1 MQTSR
6 WLTNAILFFENQQN
20 SHRRRRAAAS
30 PAVAEVLEARR
41 MLTAQIDL
49 TPSGELTIEGSPSN
63 DVAEVT
69 YGKGDTVRV
78 WVRTGQETIVE
89 IFPQTQV
96 NKIIF
101 HGGNGDD
108 KFRNLTALPSEA
120 HGDDGQD
127 NLTGGSGND
136 VLFGDRGHDVLLG
149 GAGHDALYG
158 GLGNDI
164 LIGRTGDDTL
174 TGGDGADKL
183 FGEAGNDSLTGG
195 EGNDE
200 LYGSHGDDSL
210 RGGTGN
216 DILDGGVGNDFLT
229 GDLGADILQGNAG
242 HDDLNGGGGRDTL
255 RGGAGNDQ
263 ITGGEGQDDLIG
275 EAGNDWLNGSAG
287 NDSLKGGDGKDELL
301 GGIGDD
307 IMAGGAH
314 DDVLRGGLGND
325 QLQGGTGNDQL
336 YGDSGNDT
344 LNGNSGI
351 DELFVGAGQN
361 TAINGTVGAIQYELH
376 VKDFGAVGDGL
387 VDDTQ
392 AVQAAIN
399 AAEGGQTL
407 YIDPG
412 TYRLT
417 DIVLISSHTTIAGAG
432 TLSVLKFTWKDQTQG
447 PGFHLGNR
455 NRKDTDTGDSNIA
468 IRDFVVEGGDTGL
481 PYGEDQNSV
490 THGISF
496 RKVSDLQVTGVH
508 VRKVSGF
515 GIANTGLVRGTI
527 TENKIHDVG
536 RDGITSFPLIRENDP
551 SFSGYPLT
559 DLLISNNE
567 FVNVGDDAIAVHAGT
582 ASSVNLTDAPN
593 NITITQNAITG
604 RQTNHALAQGRGI
617 VLSGVHQA
625 LVANNTIQDT
635 VSTGILIQSWGT
647 SPTGALIRSQ
657 NVQVLNNTIV
667 RAGRAIGLD
676 RVKFGIQIKGADLIE
691 VANNTI
697 TNAADRGVDVRDAS
711 DVNVTSNQVVGS
723 GGEYAILIAG
733 GDDYSVSRVN
743 VTYNTVDHHLQP
755 GILLHNVIAG
765 LNEHN
770 QVTYTP

>member
-1 MQTSR
+1 MLTSR
-6 WLTNAILFFENQQN
+6 WLTNGVLRFKNRQN
-20 SHRRRRAAAS
+20 ARRRRRTAAS
-30 PAVAEVLEARR
+30 PAVAEVLEVRR
-41 MLTAQIDL
+41 MLAVHIQL
-49 TPSGELTIEGSPSN
+49 ALGGELTIDGSPSD
-63 DVAEVT
+63 DVAQVS
-69 YGKGDTVRV
+69 YGKGDTIRV
-78 WVRTGQETIVE
+78 SVRTGQDTIAESYQQSDVM
-89 IFPQTQV
+89 
-96 NKIIF
+96 KIIF
-101 HGGNGDD
+101 HGGSGDD
-108 KFRNLTALPSEA
+108 EFRNLTALPVDA
-120 HGDDGQD
+120 HGDDGHD
-127 NLTGGSGND
+127 KLTGGSNND
-136 VLFGDRGHDVLLG
+136 ALFGDRGHDVLLG
-149 GAGHDALYG
+149 GEGHDALYG

-195 EGNDE
+195 EGNDQ

-216 DILDGGVGNDFLT
+216 DILDGGVGNDFLN
-229 GDLGADILQGNAG
+229 GDLGVDILQGNAG

-263 ITGGEGQDDLIG
+263 LTGGEGQDDLIG
-275 EAGNDWLNGSAG
+275 EAGDDWLNGSAG

-307 IMAGGAH
+307 ILAGGAH
-314 DDVLRGGLGND
+314 DDVLRGGIGND
-325 QLQGGTGNDQL
+325 QLYGGTGNDQL
-336 YGDSGNDT
+336 HGDSGNDT
-344 LNGNSGI
+344 LNGNSGV
-351 DELFVGAGQN
+351 DELFGGAGQN
-361 TAINGTVGAIQYELH
+361 TAINGTLGAIQNELH

-387 VDDTQ
+387 TDDTH

-417 DIVLISSHTTIAGAG
+417 DVILISSHTTITGAG

-447 PGFHLGNR
+447 PDFHLGNR
-455 NRKDTDTGDSNIA
+455 NRKDTDAGDSNIVL
-468 IRDFVVEGGDTGL
+468 RDFVVEGGDTGL

-496 RKVSDLQVTGVH
+496 RKVSDLQVTGVQ

-515 GIANTGLVRGTI
+515 GIANTGLVRGTF
-527 TENKIHDVG
+527 TENNIHDVG

-582 ASSVNLTDAPN
+582 ASSVNLTNAPN
-593 NITITQNAITG
+593 NITITHNTITG

-635 VSTGILIQSWGT
+635 VSTGILIQSWGA

-657 NVQVLNNTIV
+657 NVQVLNNIIV

-676 RVKFGIQIKGADLIE
+676 RVKFGIQVKGADLIE
-691 VANNTI
+691 LANNTI
-697 TNAADRGVDVRDAS
+697 TDAADRGVDVRDAS
-711 DVNVTSNQVVGS
+711 DVIVTSNQIVGS

-733 GDDYSVSRVN
+733 GDDYSVSRIN

-755 GILLHNVIAG
+755 GIFLHNVIAG
-765 LNEHN
+765 VEEHN